1 MIMDGHCHVWEN
13 WPYQPPVPDG
23 SSRARAEQ
31 LLYEM
36 DGAGVERAVLICARI
51 GDNPRNIDYAFEAA
65 GAHPGRFVVFPDID
79 CRWSADY
86 RQPGAAKRLEEALA
100 RWDLRGFTH
109 YIEEAEDGT
118 WLSSEEGIAF
128 FGVAAER
135 RLVASLSVLP
145 HQVAAVIDV
154 ARRFPGLQ
162 ILLHHFGFLGPRTEA
177 TPRAREMVL
186 AAAGC
191 SNIHVKY
198 SGIGNVAAI
207 GQEYPYPDLHWI
219 IREVSA
225 AFGPAR
231 LIWGSDYPVS
241 RRHMTYAQSLSLATR
256 HGPFAGDDLAGV
268 LGGNLSKL
276 LADASS
282 AAQSSDKQTLE

>member
-1 MIMDGHCHVWEN
+1 MIIDGHCHIWEN

-51 GDNPRNIDYAFEAA
+51 GDNPRNVDYAFEAA

-118 WLSSEEGIAF
+118 WLSSDEGIAF

-135 RLVASLSVLP
+135 RLVPSLSVLP
-145 HQVAAVIDV
+145 LQVAAVIDL

-177 TPRAREMVL
+177 TPGAREMVL
-186 AAAGC
+186 ARAGC

-198 SGIGNVAAI
+198 SGIGNVAAT
-207 GQEYPYPDLHWI
+207 GRSLWPI
-219 IREVSA
+219 ITQVATAEHRAVEDACKELRSCAQVEAVEVEQA
-225 AFGPAR
+225 
-231 LIWGSDYPVS
+231 LS
-241 RRHMTYAQSLSLATR
+241 RVRTLLGLTNPHLTNSVHVIATSLA
-256 HGPFAGDDLAGV
+256 L
-268 LGGNLSKL
+268 
-276 LADASS
+276 
-282 AAQSSDKQTLE
+282 